1 MDGESSGGSTPDPVE
16 SIEHQLTRKEVVPVF
31 YWQVL
36 HGRQSYILP
45 VAGIC
50 LVIAGVVVLG
60 TDPGNNVAWTVLPS
74 LGIVAL
80 LIFYVIVHLAPGRI
94 WKRVGSQL
102 EMRMLEVSE

>member
-36 HGRQSYILP
+36 RGRQSYILP

-50 LVIAGVVVLG
+50 LVIVGVVVLE

-80 LIFYVIVHLAPGRI
+80 LIFYVIVPLAPGRI
-94 WKRVGSQL
+94 WKGVGSQF
-102 EMRMLEVSE
+102 EMRTLEVSE